1 MSGNIKKDGTVTAAG
16 LGRVCIPSSEKNAQF
31 RKLKNLRDNQTC
43 FDCPNTRPTWAS
55 VTYGTFLCL
64 DCSATHRSMGVHLTF
79 VRSCDLDEWTQ
90 SQIDAMRLGGNGN
103 ARTYFRKHGFTDLYG
118 GKADKKL
125 NSKAAQSYKLE
136 LAKLVEA
143 EACKRGEGTK
153 KDETATTN
161 NNSLLNNLDILD
173 QKNQEEEAKQKLES
187 ARRGTAA
194 GSSSGVLHAKTK
206 LASAMPGASRLLV
219 KPKTGT
225 LGTLRKPTTNGGGL
239 LKKKGGLSMGT
250 LGSKT
255 KPRIVKTSKLSMKL
269 PVNGAMANGGAGGS
283 FDNDDDKFEDIEETR
298 KNAAEAGV
306 EAQKKVED
314 EALAKKIRE
323 DLIINGVSSLERP
336 QPVADPFAS
345 STTATSPAI
354 ETTATSPV
362 ASKSPTIP
370 KAATKDENIAKLKSM
385 TSDFF
390 SQM

>member
-1 MSGNIKKDGTVTAAG
+1 
-16 LGRVCIPSSEKNAQF
+16 
-31 RKLKNLRDNQTC
+31 
-43 FDCPNTRPTWAS
+43 
-55 VTYGTFLCL
+55 
-64 DCSATHRSMGVHLTF
+64 MGVHLTF

-125 NSKAAQSYKLE
+125 NSKAAQSYKVE

-153 KDETATTN
+153 KEETTTSTTTG
-161 NNSLLNNLDILD
+161 NNSLLNNLDMVD
-173 QKNQEEEAKQKLES
+173 QKNQEEEAKQKLEA

-194 GSSSGVLHAKTK
+194 GSSSGVLHAKTT

-239 LKKKGGLSMGT
+239 LKKKSGLSMGS

-269 PVNGAMANGGAGGS
+269 PVNGVMANGGTGGS

-298 KNAAEAGV
+298 KNAAAAGA

-323 DLIINGVSSLERP
+323 DL
-336 QPVADPFAS
+336 
-345 STTATSPAI
+345 
-354 ETTATSPV
+354 
-362 ASKSPTIP
+362 
-370 KAATKDENIAKLKSM
+370 M
-385 TSDFF
+385 
-390 SQM
+390 